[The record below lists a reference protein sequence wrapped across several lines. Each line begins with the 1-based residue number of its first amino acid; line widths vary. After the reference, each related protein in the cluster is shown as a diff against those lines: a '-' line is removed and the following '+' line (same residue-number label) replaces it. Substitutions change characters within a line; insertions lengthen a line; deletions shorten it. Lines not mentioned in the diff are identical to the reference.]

1 MVISEKE
8 KAEMLRQLAGTNV
21 THCIQ
26 CGRCSAN
33 CPMAWKMDLMPHRM
47 VYELLN
53 GNADALLNANSA
65 WNVCPALAVLSV
77 VLKV

>member
-33 CPMAWKMDLMPHRM
+33 CPMAWKMDLMPHRI

-53 GNADALLNANSA
+53 GNADALLKP
-65 WNVCPALAVLSV
+65 WELS
-77 VLKV
+77 L